1 MLTRFLVIFLSLGL
15 FSLNAQ
21 NNGRLT
27 GRVIDNQSLLPL
39 EGATV
44 IINQTTFGV
53 ITDSEGYFTI
63 NDVPPQ
69 TYNIEAS
76 FLGYATQTK
85 FNVIVKSVGT
95 ADLLFKLEELSESLD
110 EVVVSK
116 SPFRTSKETPL
127 STQSLSAVEIETY
140 PGGNNDIAKVAQ
152 SLPGIS
158 PSIGGFRNDFIIRGG
173 APNETVYYLDGVEIP
188 NINHFST
195 QGSAGGPVGML
206 NVDFVREVTLSSS
219 AFGAEYD
226 NPLSGVLAFEQRDGN
241 ATEMATKVR
250 IGASEAGITLNTPL
264 FKRDK
269 ERSNTTLMLS
279 ARRSYLQ
286 FIFELV
292 GLPIRPDYW
301 DYQWKINHTI
311 DAYNSIS
318 FIGLGSID
326 DFSVVA
332 PDEFDAE
339 QQSTIEQVPII
350 QQKTNTVGLSWKR
363 KFKSGNGRI
372 QTTLSTNRLQNVFSR
387 YADNENQTGL
397 LFENDAVEQET
408 KLRLQVTQFSSEW
421 KLSYGAN
428 VQLSNYSN
436 QTLGLLE
443 NFNYASSID
452 FVKYGFFGKASRSY
466 FEDKLSLSLGLR
478 LDADSFTT
486 GSSLIDNLSPRIAAS
501 YQLTSDQRWK
511 LNASV
516 GRYYK
521 IPPYTMLGFQDLQ
534 GNFINKNNRYTQSD
548 HYVFGVEYNWTP
560 TARITV
566 EGFIKDY
573 SQYPVSILDQVSLAN
588 KGGGFEVLGNEPVV
602 DTGKGRSSGIEVLFQ
617 QKLTKNFYGVL
628 AYTHFFSEFS
638 RANGPLLPT
647 VWDSRN
653 LLSFTG
659 GYKLKRNWEV
669 SLRYRYAGET
679 PYVPTD
685 VAASLAAYPRI
696 VLDYSRLGEE
706 TLDVFSQGDIR
717 IDKKWN
723 FKRLSFNFYLEV
735 QNFLAQAVPRPP
747 EYGIA
752 RNEDGTEINP
762 RNLVLIDT
770 DRTETPLPS
779 FGFVFDF

>member
-1 MLTRFLVIFLSLGL
+1 MLTRFVVIFLSLGL

-95 ADLLFKLEELSESLD
+95 ADLLFKLDELSESLD

-363 KFKSGNGRI
+363 KFKSGNGRM

-387 YADNENQTGL
+387 FADNENQTGL

-408 KLRLQVTQFSSEW
+408 KLRFQVTQFSSEW

-573 SQYPVSILDQVSLAN
+573 SQYPVSVLDQVSLAN